1 MVADGSVSVAHLLSL
16 EAGERMSRAGVTR
29 ASASTEVSR
38 ERWIERRRHRYKR
51 NPIVGFADVKDS
63 LKTGDIILF
72 HKTTRTGFIDSL
84 ELDFISPL
92 FFKAT
97 EFRHSGIIVR
107 QNDELFVLECAEER
121 HSGHA
126 YAAYPTGGRGIR
138 MVPLTELL
146 NAYTRDNGSAHYG
159 VRFISRE
166 IDPDQLREALEQ
178 YGPVD
183 YLKMHRSIPLFLT
196 KFLLPAQLR
205 RSLLGAWS
213 HEMMCSEFVH
223 DILNRCGALADYPSK
238 LLAPYSIEDDN
249 FFRRLEIV
257 RFSEI
262 VRFEYPALDT
272 H

>member
-1 MVADGSVSVAHLLSL
+1 
-16 EAGERMSRAGVTR
+16 MSPVETTR
-29 ASASTEVSR
+29 ASTSTRISP

-51 NPIVGFADVKDS
+51 HPTVGFAEVKES

-72 HKTTRTGFIDSL
+72 HKTTRAGLIDSL

-107 QNDELFVLECAEER
+107 QDGELFVLECAEEQ

-126 YAAYPTGGRGIR
+126 FAAYPTGGRGIR
-138 MVPLTELL
+138 IVPLIELL
-146 NAYTRDNGSAHYG
+146 NVYTRDNGSAHYG
-159 VRFISRE
+159 VRFISSE
-166 IDPDQLREALEQ
+166 IEPDRVREALNQ
-178 YGPVD
+178 YGPVN
-183 YLKMHRSIPLFLT
+183 YLKMQRSVPLYLT
-196 KFLLPAQLR
+196 KFLLPAPFR
-205 RSLLGAWS
+205 RTVLAAWR

-238 LLAPYSIEDDN
+238 LLAPYSIEDDT
-249 FFRRLEIV
+249 FFRKLEIV

-262 VRFEYPALDT
+262 VRFDYPELDT
-272 H
+272 N